1 VPGSL
6 SAAAVP
12 QNLVAAFGP
21 PWAAMACRPTASR
34 TSSRVGNY
42 RFTPTTCLVQ
52 VGPHAAT
59 QNENRRRR
67 VLPAPAGRSSAD
79 AEMTTTLAQAGIK
92 ARPMP
97 RLTLLANVR
106 YEKKEDD
113 TPVALY
119 NVEGGPT
126 TAFTNSPA
134 SKKRL
139 NTKLEGSY
147 LLPADLRATL
157 GIDLES
163 VDHGEF
169 TPTSAVAGLS
179 GLKQKTKEQGY
190 RVELRRS
197 MSESLNGFVL
207 HLQQARRRF
216 AVAQAHSG
224 RPRERRPWRDRG
236 QRRPVL
242 RPAGRARPQQLH
254 LQPHRDLPE
263 PVQGPQARQG
273 QGAGELGAERRP
285 HAAVPGRERQGRA
298 HRPSTKGLS
307 EATQSTYSVDA
318 SFRVS
323 EEWSLSGY
331 ASTGKSTYDV
341 AHSSAYM
348 MKAKDTSTAFGAALK
363 GKVSDRMRLSADL
376 TFASDKVKYP
386 QELARMRRGQQRF
399 PLADGRAPRRHVQGT
414 ASR

>member
-1 VPGSL
+1 MLVTAGYFGNMNVNRKTTSAERAVHPVRPCRSPDPRCGLRTTQGCPGLPPDSQSHQFTCRELPLHADDVP
-6 SAAAVP
+6 
-12 QNLVAAFGP
+12 
-21 PWAAMACRPTASR
+21 R
-34 TSSRVGNY
+34 SS
-42 RFTPTTCLVQ
+42 P
-52 VGPHAAT
+52 PHAAT
-59 QNENRRRR
+59 QNEIRRRR

-190 RVELRRS
+190 AS
-197 MSESLNGFVL
+197 SCGAACPSPSTASLSTSTAS
-207 HLQQARRRF
+207 ARAIACSSPHR
-216 AVAQAHSG
+216 AA
-224 RPRERRPWRDRG
+224 PRTAPVRDRG
-236 QRRPVL
+236 HDDPSWRP
-242 RPAGRARPQQLH
+242 PAAPASTLH
-254 LQPHRDLPE
+254 LHAPGSSE
-263 PVQGPQARQG
+263 PVQGT
-273 QGAGELGAERRP
+273 
-285 HAAVPGRERQGRA
+285 AA
-298 HRPSTKGLS
+298 
-307 EATQSTYSVDA
+307 
-318 SFRVS
+318 
-323 EEWSLSGY
+323 
-331 ASTGKSTYDV
+331 
-341 AHSSAYM
+341 
-348 MKAKDTSTAFGAALK
+348 
-363 GKVSDRMRLSADL
+363 
-376 TFASDKVKYP
+376 DKVKALVSWCRATP
-386 QELARMRRGQQRF
+386 SRCSSWPRSGKTSTGRR
-399 PLADGRAPRRHVQGT
+399 PRA
-414 ASR
+414 